1 LAEVVDV
8 FEMTPVQSGMLFH
21 SLKAPES
28 GTYFEQC
35 WCVLEGPLDLEAF
48 KAAWRR
54 VIGRHDVLR
63 SECHWV
69 DLDRPV
75 QVVYDEAEPDW
86 HIDDWSHFDAPEQEK
101 AFAEWLEADRRRGF
115 QLDKAPLLR
124 FALIRLGKDRHRF
137 LWSFHHLLMDG
148 WCSSLLVGEML
159 KAYAGHALPPAP
171 PPYRRYID
179 WRAGQDIDA
188 ARAYWSDVLADAP
201 DDASFGL
208 ECSADEQ
215 ADAVFEIRETLDAE
229 TASKLATIARRERLT
244 LATVLQG
251 AWALLLSRY
260 SGKDDAIFGTVL
272 AGRPAE
278 LPGSETMVGLFLNTV
293 PLRVDTA
300 PARNLVDWLRDL
312 QAGHRQREQHGHAAL
327 SDIQRWSGVG
337 ANRPLFETLLIVENL
352 PLSMQDAFA
361 RENSALSL
369 SDPGS
374 YERTNYTIALRI
386 FPGEQ
391 TVLAL
396 TVDQGRLSQ
405 ADARRVLRHYRGLL
419 SAFAARPDARLGEFD
434 ILLPEERAHLLE
446 MGRGRA
452 APLTPPIH
460 EQVFARAT
468 QTPQKTAVVYTGAA
482 GDRALSYHELVGRV
496 SALAARLRAHGVGRG
511 SVVAVCLD
519 RGPDLLCA
527 LLATMQAGA
536 AYLPIDPDYP
546 AERIAYMLEDSG
558 TVLVL
563 ADRAS
568 TLRVRFPG
576 DIPIMSVDEPRIVEP
591 GNVPAP
597 AFLDAD
603 DLAYI
608 LYTSGSTGLP
618 KGVAIRHGAL
628 SNFIQAMAHQ
638 PGITADD
645 RLLALTTI
653 GFDIA
658 GLELFGPLA
667 QGGTVILTD
676 GSASRDGAHL
686 VNLVGRMRPSL
697 MQATP
702 AGWRM
707 LVEAGWK
714 GDPDLRILC
723 GGEALD
729 SRLAAQLLEHG
740 RELWN
745 LYGPTETT
753 IWSAAIRVEPGMLAG
768 AGVSVAG
775 PIDRTELYVLDER
788 GALAPLGVAGELHIA
803 GAGLSPGY
811 WGKPSLTAERFV
823 PNPYRTTADD
833 GLYLYRTGDLA
844 RWRENGTLDF
854 LGRIDNQIKLR
865 GYRIEPGEIEARLCA
880 HPQVAEAAVLVEERG
895 ASQQLVA
902 YLRWHGAVSGDP
914 AGLLRD
920 HMAAAL
926 PAYMVP
932 AVYVPLDRF
941 PLTPNGKVDRK
952 ALCCLRPPSVSE
964 RDAAPPV
971 FGEPAATLAAVWRE
985 VLQTDHVGL
994 SDNFF
999 DLGGHSL
1006 LVITL
1011 QSAVRERLDLLLD
1024 ITDVFRFPT
1033 LETMAGRIA
1042 ALTGNGADSP
1052 NENDRVTPRLAGRER
1067 LAQRRTLRTVA

>member
-1 LAEVVDV
+1 MAELVDV
-8 FEMTPVQSGMLFH
+8 FEMTPVQGGMLFH

-35 WCVLEGPLDLEAF
+35 WCVLEGPLDIEAF

-75 QVVYDEAEPDW
+75 QVVYDNAEPEW
-86 HIDDWSHFDAPEQEK
+86 HIDDWTHLETSEQET
-101 AFAEWLEADRRRGF
+101 AFAEWLQADRRRGF
-115 QLDKAPLLR
+115 QFDKAPLLR

-159 KAYAGHALPPAP
+159 KAYAGHDLPPAP

-179 WRAGQDIDA
+179 WRAGQDLDV
-188 ARAYWSDVLADAP
+188 ARAYWSHALADAP
-201 DDASFGL
+201 DDVSFGL
-208 ECSADEQ
+208 ERGAGEQ
-215 ADAVFEIRETLDAE
+215 EDAVFEIREVLDAE
-229 TASKLATIARRERLT
+229 TASRLATIARRERLT

-260 SGKDDAIFGTVL
+260 CGRDDVVFGTVL

-300 PARNLVDWLRDL
+300 PVRNLIDWLHDL
-312 QAGHRQREQHGHAAL
+312 QAGHRKREQHGHAAL

-361 RENSALSL
+361 REKSALSL

-374 YERTNYTIALRI
+374 YERTNYPIALRI

-396 TVDQGRLSQ
+396 TVAQGRLSP
-405 ADARRVLRHYRGLL
+405 ADARRVLRHYGALL
-419 SAFAARPDARLGEFD
+419 SAFVARPDARLGEID
-434 ILLPEERAHLLE
+434 ILLPQERTRLLE
-446 MGRGRA
+446 MGRGRT
-452 APLTPPIH
+452 APSAPPVH
-460 EQVFARAT
+460 EQVFARAAD
-468 QTPQKTAVVYTGAA
+468 TPQKTAVLYTGAA
-482 GDRALSYHELVGRV
+482 GDVALSYRELVERV
-496 SALAARLRAHGVGRG
+496 GMLATRLRAHGVERG

-519 RGPDLLCA
+519 RCPDLLCA

-536 AYLPIDPDYP
+536 AYLPVDPDYP

-558 TVLVL
+558 AVLVL

-568 TLRVRFPG
+568 AGRVRFSN
-576 DIPIMSVDEPRIVEP
+576 DIPIMDPDQPGVEP
-591 GNVPAP
+591 GNVLAPAP
-597 AFLDAD
+597 LDAD

-676 GSASRDGAHL
+676 GSASRDGAF
-686 VNLVGRMRPSL
+686 LVGLIGRLCPSL

-729 SRLAAQLLEHG
+729 SRLAAQLLDRG

-753 IWSAAIRVEPGMLAG
+753 IWSAAAKVEPGMLAG

-775 PIDRTELYVLDER
+775 PIDRTELYVLDEH
-788 GALAPLGVAGELHIA
+788 GALVPVGVAGELHIA

-811 WGKPSLTAERFV
+811 WGKPGLTAERFV
-823 PNPYRTTADD
+823 PNPYRMTADD
-833 GLYLYRTGDLA
+833 GLYLYRTGDLV
-844 RWRENGTLDF
+844 RWREDGALDF

-902 YLRWHGAVSGDP
+902 YLRWHGAVSGDL
-914 AGLLRD
+914 AGLLRE
-920 HMAAAL
+920 HMVAAL
-926 PAYMVP
+926 PTYMVP
-932 AVYVPLDRF
+932 AIYMPLDHF

-952 ALCCLRPPSVSE
+952 ALPGLRPPSVVE
-964 RDAAPPV
+964 RYAAPV
-971 FGEPAATLAAVWRE
+971 FGEPAATLAAIWRE
-985 VLQTDHVGL
+985 VLQTDQVGL
-994 SDNFF
+994 GDNFF

-1042 ALTGNGADSP
+1042 ALTGNVADSP
-1052 NENDRVTPRLAGRER
+1052 NENDPVTPRLAGRER

>member
-1 LAEVVDV
+1 MAEVVDV

-86 HIDDWSHFDAPEQEK
+86 HIDDWAHLDTPEQEK
-101 AFAEWLEADRRRGF
+101 TFAAWLEADRRRGF

-124 FALIRLGKDRHRF
+124 FSVIRLGKDRHRF

-159 KAYAGHALPPAP
+159 KAYAGHDLPPAP

-188 ARAYWSDVLADAP
+188 ARAYWSHALADAP

-208 ECSADEQ
+208 ERGAGEQ
-215 ADAVFEIRETLDAE
+215 ADAVFEIREALDAE
-229 TASKLATIARRERLT
+229 TMSRLVTIARRERLT

-260 SGKDDAIFGTVL
+260 GGKDDVVFGTVL

-300 PARNLVDWLRDL
+300 PTRKLFDWLRDL
-312 QAGHRQREQHGHAAL
+312 QAGHREREQHGHAAL
-327 SDIQRWSGVG
+327 SDIQRWSGAG

-361 RENSALSL
+361 RETSTLSL

-374 YERTNYTIALRI
+374 YERTNYPIALRI

-396 TVDQGRLSQ
+396 TVDQGRLSP
-405 ADARRVLRHYRGLL
+405 ADARRALRHYGALL
-419 SAFAARPDARLGEFD
+419 SAFAARPDARLGELD
-434 ILLPEERAHLLE
+434 ILLPQERARLLE

-452 APLTPPIH
+452 APSAPPVH
-460 EQVFARAT
+460 EQVFARAAGA
-468 QTPQKTAVVYTGAA
+468 PQKTAVVYTGAA
-482 GDRALSYHELVGRV
+482 GDVALSYHDLAGRV
-496 SALAARLRAHGVGRG
+496 GALAVRLRTHGVGRG
-511 SVVAVCLD
+511 SIVAVCLD
-519 RGPDLLCA
+519 RSPDLLCA

-558 TVLVL
+558 TALVL

-568 TLRVRFPG
+568 AGRVRFPQA
-576 DIPIMSVDEPRIVEP
+576 IPVVSLDEPGIVESD
-591 GNVPAP
+591 NVLAPAP
-597 AFLDAD
+597 LDAD

-686 VNLVGRMRPSL
+686 VDLIGRMRPSL

-729 SRLAAQLLEHG
+729 SRLAAQLLDRG

-753 IWSAAIRVEPGMLAG
+753 IWSAAAKVEPGMLAG
-768 AGVSVAG
+768 AGVPVAG
-775 PIDRTELYVLDER
+775 PIDRTELYVLDAC
-788 GALAPLGVAGELHIA
+788 GALVPVGVAGELHIA

-811 WGKPSLTAERFV
+811 WGKPGLTAERFV
-823 PNPYRTTADD
+823 PNPYRMNADD
-833 GLYLYRTGDLA
+833 GLHLYRTGDLA
-844 RWRENGTLDF
+844 RWREDGTLDF

-865 GYRIEPGEIEARLCA
+865 GYRIEPGEIEARLCT
-880 HPQVAEAAVLVEERG
+880 HPEIAEAAVLVEERG

-902 YLRWHGAVSGDP
+902 YLRWHAPVSGDP
-914 AGLLRD
+914 ASLLRD
-920 HMAAAL
+920 HMAATL
-926 PAYMVP
+926 PSYMVP

-952 ALCCLRPPSVSE
+952 ALQGLRPSTGE
-964 RDAAPPV
+964 RGTAPPV
-971 FGEPAATLAAVWRE
+971 FGEPAATLAAIWRE
-985 VLQTDHVGL
+985 VLQTDHVNL